1 MNGIF
6 CNFYVNNGDDFYL
19 FIYFGAWY
27 QSTRTFCHPYGHMSF
42 FLPLVPEALFLLNW
56 SGIHCLVCVAVKV
69 WKKLR
74 LICQRDLRGTQAS
87 GSGTVSFQHPFA
99 LAEDMCCI
107 YFLFKHGRTVPSR
120 THVTALLL
128 SSRWIVSRCN
138 PHFKSAYNRSKVFSG
153 LNFTLPYGFLAAAVS
168 PWPLFCVISSP

>member
-1 MNGIF
+1 MVVYVI
-6 CNFYVNNGDDFYL
+6 CYFYVNNADDFYL
-19 FIYFGAWY
+19 FILVLGIKVLVF
-27 QSTRTFCHPYGHMSF
+27 HF
-42 FLPLVPEALFLLNW
+42 FFVLLILEALFLLNW
-56 SGIHCLVCVAVKV
+56 SGIHCLVCVPVKV

-107 YFLFKHGRTVPSR
+107 YFLFKHRRTVPSR

-128 SSRWIVSRCN
+128 SSRWIVSPCN

-153 LNFTLPYGFLAAAVS
+153 LNFTLPYRFLAAAVS